1 MIPVPL
7 SSNTKTGGSEALKK
21 DPALI
26 VETAN
31 LALSYWMRARTPA
44 IFSTSKRF
52 RVTAALPPKVVLDIS
67 GVNIIP
73 GGELLSKSSVFSYT
87 GSTISQETNI
97 NPMAMI

>member
-1 MIPVPL
+1 MVPDPL
-7 SSNTKTGGSEALKK
+7 SSYTKTGGSDALKN

-26 VETAN
+26 VEINN

-67 GVNIIP
+67 GVNSIP

-87 GSTISQETNI
+87 GSTISQEI
-97 NPMAMI
+97 KRNPTAMI